1 MRFDL
6 FFICVFWTLQVF
18 LFCKA
23 TLPSSS
29 TDFDRVEE
37 ALPLPE
43 HIPRESV
50 TTYAL
55 PLLGAGGVPIRRGGV
70 PLEPFGIATRP
81 RRPTLT
87 HAIPIRQ
94 VDPGQSASALLYRS
108 GSTSHDGRGPPL
120 PYRPLVRPV
129 EPGEYRF
136 VPVHYSGR
144 TSRIASGRIGGSSH
158 PQVEALWTEYR
169 RRYSEQLPVLFGP
182 NAGQN
187 REEEAETFQK
197 YKARLAEL
205 DHLRNWVLRNLGSS
219 LSQTDAQRL
228 QQKFHPWS
236 TEQEIKVPNLA
247 KHYHSFIES
256 EKLLVLEVEKIL
268 ERVATTPH

>member
-6 FFICVFWTLQVF
+6 FFICIFWTLQVF

-23 TLPSSS
+23 TPPSSS
-29 TDFDRVEE
+29 TNFDRVEE

-43 HIPRESV
+43 HVPRESV

-55 PLLGAGGVPIRRGGV
+55 PLLGAGGVPIRGGV

-94 VDPGQSASALLYRS
+94 VDPGQSVSAPLYRS
-108 GSTSHDGRGPPL
+108 GSTSHDGRPPF

-129 EPGEYRF
+129 EPGQYA
-136 VPVHYSGR
+136 PVHYSSR
-144 TSRIASGRIGGSSH
+144 TSRIASGRIGGSSP

-182 NAGQN
+182 NAKQN
-187 REEEAETFQK
+187 REEEAEAFQK

-236 TEQEIKVPNLA
+236 PGREIEVHNLA

-268 ERVATTPH
+268 ERLGTTPH

>member
-23 TLPSSS
+23 TQPSSS
-29 TDFDRVEE
+29 TNFDRVEE

-43 HIPRESV
+43 HVPRESV

-55 PLLGAGGVPIRRGGV
+55 PLLGAGGVPIRRGRV
-70 PLEPFGIATRP
+70 PLEPFEIATRP

-94 VDPGQSASALLYRS
+94 ADPGQSASALLYRS

-120 PYRPLVRPV
+120 PYRPVVRPVELGQYRFVPVHYSGRPRRPTLTHAIPIRQADPGQSASALLYRSGSTSHDGRGPPLPYRPVVRPV
-129 EPGEYRF
+129 EPGQYRF

-182 NAGQN
+182 NAEQN

-197 YKARLAEL
+197 YKARVAEL
-205 DHLRNWVLRNLGSS
+205 DHLR
-219 LSQTDAQRL
+219 
-228 QQKFHPWS
+228 K
-236 TEQEIKVPNLA
+236 
-247 KHYHSFIES
+247 
-256 EKLLVLEVEKIL
+256 
-268 ERVATTPH
+268 